1 MLTTYGGESTE
12 VTKVTIKESPVE
24 SQLRTRCTILE
35 SQIDVLKK
43 QVENQVAMINNLEKL
58 NKNNEELPPGFHL

>member
-12 VTKVTIKESPVE
+12 ATKETPKESNVE
-24 SQLRTRCTILE
+24 SQLRTRCAILE

-43 QVENQVAMINNLEKL
+43 QVENQVSMIENLEKL
-58 NKNNEELPPGFHL
+58 NKNNEELPPGYHL

>member
-12 VTKVTIKESPVE
+12 SIKEIQKDSPVE
-24 SQLRTRCTILE
+24 SQLRTRCAILE

-43 QVENQVAMINNLEKL
+43 QVENQVVMIDNLEKL
-58 NKNNEELPPGFHL
+58 NKNNEELPSGYHL

>member
-1 MLTTYGGESTE
+1 MLTTYGGESNE
-12 VTKVTIKESPVE
+12 ATKETPKESHVE

-43 QVENQVAMINNLEKL
+43 QVENQVVMIENLEKL
-58 NKNNEELPPGFHL
+58 NKNNAELPPGFHL

>member
-1 MLTTYGGESTE
+1 MLTTYGGGDEA
-12 VTKVTIKESPVE
+12 TKEKTKDSNIE

-43 QVENQVAMINNLEKL
+43 QLENQEKL
-58 NKNNEELPPGFHL
+58 NKNNEELPPGYHL

>member
-1 MLTTYGGESTE
+1 MLTTYGAESTE
-12 VTKVTIKESPVE
+12 VTKETIKESLVE
-24 SQLRTRCTILE
+24 SQLRTRCAILE

-58 NKNNEELPPGFHL
+58 NKNNEELPPGYHL

>member
-1 MLTTYGGESTE
+1 MLTTYGGEST
-12 VTKVTIKESPVE
+12 VKTKETPKESSVE

-43 QVENQVAMINNLEKL
+43 QLENL
-58 NKNNEELPPGFHL
+58 

>member
-12 VTKVTIKESPVE
+12 ATKETPKESPVE

-43 QVENQVAMINNLEKL
+43 QVENQVTMIENLEKL
-58 NKNNEELPPGFHL
+58 SKNNAELPQGFHL

>member
-12 VTKVTIKESPVE
+12 VTKETPKESNVE
-24 SQLRTRCTILE
+24 SQLRTRCAILE

-43 QVENQVAMINNLEKL
+43 QLENQEKL
-58 NKNNEELPPGFHL
+58 NKNNAELPPGYHL

>member
-1 MLTTYGGESTE
+1 MLTTYGGGDEKTIE
-12 VTKVTIKESPVE
+12 VKNGSPVE
-24 SQLRTRCTILE
+24 SQLRTRCAILE

-58 NKNNEELPPGFHL
+58 NKNNAELPPGYHL

>member
-12 VTKVTIKESPVE
+12 VTKETIKESPVE

>member
-1 MLTTYGGESTE
+1 MLTTYGGESNE
-12 VTKVTIKESPVE
+12 AIKETPKESHVE

-58 NKNNEELPPGFHL
+58 NKNNEDLPQGYHL

>member
-12 VTKVTIKESPVE
+12 VTKETPKESNVE
-24 SQLRTRCTILE
+24 SQLRTRCSILE

-43 QVENQVAMINNLEKL
+43 QVENQVSMIENLEKL
-58 NKNNEELPPGFHL
+58 NKHNEELPPGYHL

>member
-1 MLTTYGGESTE
+1 MLTTYGGGDEE
-12 VTKVTIKESPVE
+12 TIEAKKGSPVE
-24 SQLRTRCTILE
+24 SQLRTRCAILE